1 MLTTFGTSKYS
12 QVLFAKT
19 SNKETDIDKVRNEI
33 QKSFDEKL
41 KKIQNTAREAN
52 KNNSQNVDKKIKE
65 AYTMIQEANRNNS
78 LSFQNADKK
87 IQEANKK
94 IQEANQKILGNS
106 NYINNMMLKISIT
119 YFSSFFIITIYA
131 SHHKLQ
137 ITNCCVIYRIVYVV
151 YILGI

>member
-1 MLTTFGTSKYS
+1 MSKYS

-19 SNKETDIDKVRNEI
+19 SNKETDIDKVRNEF

-52 KNNSQNVDKKIKE
+52 KNNSQNVDKNIK
-65 AYTMIQEANRNNS
+65 
-78 LSFQNADKK
+78 
-87 IQEANKK
+87 EANKK

-106 NYINNMMLKISIT
+106 NYINMMLKISIT

-137 ITNCCVIYRIVYVV
+137 ITNCCVIYRKVYVV
-151 YILGI
+151 YILGT

>member
-1 MLTTFGTSKYS
+1 MSKYS

-19 SNKETDIDKVRNEI
+19 SHKETDIDKVRNEI
-33 QKSFDEKL
+33 QKSFNEKL

-106 NYINNMMLKISIT
+106 NFT